1 MANHRL
7 DVINLIDLIFFS
19 LDSFHVGD
27 RWPNVTTADSWSREF
42 ITESPAIL
50 FKRKDDATDLKHL
63 SFNVL
68 TDKSFTICGI
78 DWNVEGNI
86 AETENNEH
94 VADTIGHTIGGSP
107 VNGADSVKPVSLL
120 FKIFIRSVVMS
131 LVLQAIATGLTLVI
145 LCYLTVG

>member
-1 MANHRL
+1 MNFPHACNFILKVKCGQSQTWRNQL
-7 DVINLIDLIFFS
+7 DRPDLLF

-27 RWPNVTTADSWSREF
+27 RWPNVTTTDSWSREF

-68 TDKSFTICGI
+68 TAKSFTICGI

-86 AETENNEH
+86 AETENNER

-120 FKIFIRSVVMS
+120 FKI
-131 LVLQAIATGLTLVI
+131 
-145 LCYLTVG
+145 

>member
-1 MANHRL
+1 MNFPHACNFILKVKCGQSQTWRNQL
-7 DVINLIDLIFFS
+7 YRPDPFS

-27 RWPNVTTADSWSREF
+27 RWPNVTTTDSWSREF

-68 TDKSFTICGI
+68 TAKSFTICGI

-86 AETENNEH
+86 AETENNER

-120 FKIFIRSVVMS
+120 FKI
-131 LVLQAIATGLTLVI
+131 
-145 LCYLTVG
+145 